1 MPVPDCPDRLQ
12 PHGNNA
18 WIESMKKRLRNLIV
32 TAIRLLGTTS
42 WGEALLEAVL
52 QDGMEKTKEVSTR
65 GVSLWFTIPNR
76 VNRFRAKSFSSKEP
90 ETLDWIDQLPEG
102 CTLWDVG
109 ANVGLYSIYAAKK
122 RRCRVVAFEPSVF
135 NLELL
140 ARNLFLNHLHEH
152 VSLVPLAL
160 SDQLGSNQL
169 RMTTTEWGGA
179 LSSFG
184 QNFGWDGQTLDPTFS
199 FPTMGISMDQA
210 VSLLR
215 LAPPEFIKMDVDGL
229 EHIIL
234 RGAAKILSRTRGI
247 LVEINDGFRAQ
258 AEEARRLLQGA
269 GLTLKA
275 KLHAPMIENSAFAQV
290 HNQIWI
296 RE

>member
-1 MPVPDCPDRLQ
+1 LSLEKTVKIR
-12 PHGNNA
+12 
-18 WIESMKKRLRNLIV
+18 IMKKHLRKLIASATRLIG
-32 TAIRLLGTTS
+32 ASQAG
-42 WGEALLEAVL
+42 EAVL
-52 QDGMEKTKEVSTR
+52 EAILQGGMERTQEVSSR
-65 GVSLWFTIPNR
+65 GVSLRFAVPNR
-76 VNRFRAKSFSSKEP
+76 INRFRAKSFASKEP
-90 ETLDWIDQLPEG
+90 ETLDWIDQLPKN

-122 RRCRVVAFEPSVF
+122 RECQVVAFEPSVF

-140 ARNLFLNHLHEH
+140 ARNLFLNGLQER

-160 SDQLGSNQL
+160 SDKLAVNQL

-184 QNFGWDGQTLDPTFS
+184 QNFGWDGGTIDQAFS
-199 FPTMGISMDQA
+199 FPTLGISMDEA
-210 VSLLR
+210 VGLLR
-215 LAPPEFIKMDVDGL
+215 LTPPDFIKMDVDGI

-234 RGAAKILSRTRGI
+234 RGGSRLLARVRGI
-247 LVEINDGFRAQ
+247 LLEINDGFAAQ
-258 AEEARRLLQGA
+258 AEESRRLMQGA

-275 KLHAPMIENSAFAQV
+275 KLHAPMIEQSAFANV
-290 HNQIWI
+290 YNQIWI